1 MSIIDYRIAV
11 WDDEKQIAGKNRKPG
26 TRMYERHKDMVT
38 DMKISEAASMY
49 RAQLSQQRSQRKELL
64 DQKEKL
70 EKQNGNGRQSS
81 LGVTLELS
89 EEYRKRM
96 QELQEKIDV
105 LNGEIKENEKGLD
118 QIIETEVGIFNAE
131 NSKQQADAMKKY
143 AEDMAKCLEIA
154 RRISNGDKVP
164 ATDEKKLM
172 DFNMEIYMAAKNMAV
187 MNMDKKH
194 EEYDSLWGEEE
205 EKEYDDPEEVASNSE
220 INIAEPAGTPVDAAG
235 EPQA

>member
-1 MSIIDYRIAV
+1 
-11 WDDEKQIAGKNRKPG
+11 
-26 TRMYERHKDMVT
+26 MYDRRKDMVT
-38 DMKISEAASMY
+38 GMKISEATSMY
-49 RAQLSQQRSQRKELL
+49 RAQLAQQRGQRKQLL
-64 DQKEKL
+64 EQKKKL
-70 EKQNGNGRQSS
+70 EKEAGIDQKNEA
-81 LGVTLELS
+81 GVTLELS
-89 EEYRKRM
+89 EEYQKRM

-105 LNGEIKENEKGLD
+105 LYDEIKQNEKGLD
-118 QIIETEVGIFNAE
+118 KITETEVGIFNAE

-194 EEYDSLWGEEE
+194 KEYDSLWGEEE
-205 EKEYDDPEEVASNSE
+205 EKEYADPQEVASNSE
-220 INIAEPAGTPVDAAG
+220 INIAEPVGTPVDAAG

>member
-1 MSIIDYRIAV
+1 
-11 WDDEKQIAGKNRKPG
+11 
-26 TRMYERHKDMVT
+26 
-38 DMKISEAASMY
+38 MKISEAASMY

-70 EKQNGNGRQSS
+70 EKQNGNDRQSS

-205 EKEYDDPEEVASNSE
+205 EKEYADPQEVASNSE
-220 INIAEPAGTPVDAAG
+220 INIAEPAGTPVEAAG

>member
-1 MSIIDYRIAV
+1 MSITNDRVAV
-11 WDDEKQIAGKNRKPG
+11 WDDEKQTAAENRKPS
-26 TRMYERHKDMVT
+26 TRMYDRHKDMVT
-38 DMKISEAASMY
+38 GMKISEATSMY
-49 RAQLSQQRSQRKELL
+49 RAQLAQQRGQRKQLL
-64 DQKEKL
+64 EQKKKL
-70 EKQNGNGRQSS
+70 EKEAGIDQKNEA
-81 LGVTLELS
+81 GVTLELS
-89 EEYRKRM
+89 EEYQKRM

-105 LNGEIKENEKGLD
+105 LYDEIKQNEKGLD
-118 QIIETEVGIFNAE
+118 KITETEVGIFNAE

-194 EEYDSLWGEEE
+194 KEYDSLWGEEE
-205 EKEYDDPEEVASNSE
+205 EKEYADPQEVASNSE
-220 INIAEPAGTPVDAAG
+220 INIAEPVGTPVDAAG

>member
-1 MSIIDYRIAV
+1 MSITNDRVAV
-11 WDDEKQIAGKNRKPG
+11 WDDEKQTAAENRKPS
-26 TRMYERHKDMVT
+26 TWMYDRHKDMVT
-38 DMKISEAASMY
+38 GMKISEATSMY
-49 RAQLSQQRSQRKELL
+49 RAQLAQQRGQRKQLL
-64 DQKEKL
+64 EQKKKL
-70 EKQNGNGRQSS
+70 EKEAGIDQKNEA
-81 LGVTLELS
+81 GVTLELS
-89 EEYRKRM
+89 EEYQKRM

-105 LNGEIKENEKGLD
+105 LYDEIKQNEKGLD
-118 QIIETEVGIFNAE
+118 KITETEVGIFNAE

-194 EEYDSLWGEEE
+194 KEYDSLWGEEE
-205 EKEYDDPEEVASNSE
+205 EKEYADPQEVASNSE
-220 INIAEPAGTPVDAAG
+220 INIAEPVGTPVDAAG

>member
-1 MSIIDYRIAV
+1 MSITNDRVAV
-11 WDDEKQIAGKNRKPG
+11 WDDEKQTAAENRKPS
-26 TRMYERHKDMVT
+26 TWMYDRRKDMVT
-38 DMKISEAASMY
+38 GMKISEATSMY
-49 RAQLSQQRSQRKELL
+49 RAQLAQQRGQRKQLL
-64 DQKEKL
+64 EQKKKL
-70 EKQNGNGRQSS
+70 EKEAGIDQKNEA
-81 LGVTLELS
+81 GVTLELS
-89 EEYRKRM
+89 EEYQKRM

-105 LNGEIKENEKGLD
+105 LYDEIKQNEKGLD
-118 QIIETEVGIFNAE
+118 KITETEVGIFNAE

-194 EEYDSLWGEEE
+194 KEYDSLWGEEE
-205 EKEYDDPEEVASNSE
+205 EKEYADPQEVASNSE
-220 INIAEPAGTPVDAAG
+220 INIAEPVGTPVDATG

>member
-1 MSIIDYRIAV
+1 MNEEKSYIPTLTLEPTAEAV
-11 WDDEKQIAGKNRKPG
+11 A
-26 TRMYERHKDMVT
+26 
-38 DMKISEAASMY
+38 EAAAPVEEEVKKDIPIE
-49 RAQLSQQRSQRKELL
+49 RPEL
-64 DQKEKL
+64 EKL
-70 EKQNGNGRQSS
+70 SPAEQAAVKAFA
-81 LGVTLELS
+81 
-89 EEYRKRM
+89 
-96 QELQEKIDV
+96 EKIDV

-205 EKEYDDPEEVASNSE
+205 EKEYDDPQELASNSE
-220 INIAEPAGTPVDAAG
+220 INIAEPAGTPADAAG

>member
-1 MSIIDYRIAV
+1 MSIINDRVAV
-11 WDDEKQIAGKNRKPG
+11 WDDEKQTAAENRKPS
-26 TRMYERHKDMVT
+26 TRMYDRRKDMVT
-38 DMKISEAASMY
+38 GMKISEATSMY
-49 RAQLSQQRSQRKELL
+49 RAQLAQQRGQRKQLL
-64 DQKEKL
+64 EQKKKL
-70 EKQNGNGRQSS
+70 EKEAGIDQKNEA
-81 LGVTLELS
+81 GVTLELS
-89 EEYRKRM
+89 EEYQKRM

-105 LNGEIKENEKGLD
+105 LYDEIKQNEKGLD
-118 QIIETEVGIFNAE
+118 KITETEVGIFNAE

-194 EEYDSLWGEEE
+194 KEYDSLWGEEE
-205 EKEYDDPEEVASNSE
+205 EKEYADPQEVASNSE
-220 INIAEPAGTPVDAAG
+220 INIAEPVGTPVDAAG

>member
-1 MSIIDYRIAV
+1 MSITNDRVAV
-11 WDDEKQIAGKNRKPG
+11 WDDEKQTAAENRKPS
-26 TRMYERHKDMVT
+26 TWMYDRRKDMVT
-38 DMKISEAASMY
+38 GMKISEATSMY
-49 RAQLSQQRSQRKELL
+49 RAQLAQQRGQRKQLL
-64 DQKEKL
+64 EQKKKL
-70 EKQNGNGRQSS
+70 EKEAGIDQKNEA
-81 LGVTLELS
+81 GVTLELS
-89 EEYRKRM
+89 EEYQKRM
-96 QELQEKIDV
+96 QELQGKIEV
-105 LNGEIKENEKGLD
+105 LYDEIKQNEKGLD
-118 QIIETEVGIFNAE
+118 KITETEVGIFNAE

-194 EEYDSLWGEEE
+194 KEYDSLWGEEE
-205 EKEYDDPEEVASNSE
+205 EKEYADPQEVASNSE
-220 INIAEPAGTPVDAAG
+220 INIAEPVGTPVDAAG

>member
-1 MSIIDYRIAV
+1 
-11 WDDEKQIAGKNRKPG
+11 
-26 TRMYERHKDMVT
+26 MYERHKDMVT

-70 EKQNGNGRQSS
+70 EKQTGNGKQSS

-205 EKEYDDPEEVASNSE
+205 EKEHDDPQELASNSE
-220 INIAEPAGTPVDAAG
+220 INIAEPAGTPADAAG

>member
-1 MSIIDYRIAV
+1 
-11 WDDEKQIAGKNRKPG
+11 
-26 TRMYERHKDMVT
+26 MYDRHKDMVT

-49 RAQLSQQRSQRKELL
+49 RVQLSQQRSQRKELL
-64 DQKEKL
+64 NQKEKL
-70 EKQNGNGRQSS
+70 EKQAQSAKKS
-81 LGVTLELS
+81 SAGVTLELS
-89 EEYRKRM
+89 DEYKKRM
-96 QELQEKIDV
+96 QELEEKIDI

-118 QIIETEVGIFNAE
+118 GIIEREVGIFNAE
-131 NSKQQADAMKKY
+131 NSRQQADAMKKY

-194 EEYDSLWGEEE
+194 KEYDSLWGDEE
-205 EKEYDDPEEVASNSE
+205 EKQYNDPQEVASNSE
-220 INIAEPAGTPVDAAG
+220 INIAEPAGTPVDTAG
-235 EPQA
+235 EQ

>member
-1 MSIIDYRIAV
+1 
-11 WDDEKQIAGKNRKPG
+11 
-26 TRMYERHKDMVT
+26 MYDRRKDMVT
-38 DMKISEAASMY
+38 DMKISEATSMY
-49 RAQLSQQRSQRKELL
+49 RAQLAQQRGQRKQLL
-64 DQKEKL
+64 EQKKKL
-70 EKQNGNGRQSS
+70 EKEAGIDQKNEA
-81 LGVTLELS
+81 GVTLELS
-89 EEYRKRM
+89 EEYQKRM

-105 LNGEIKENEKGLD
+105 LYDEIKQNEKGLD
-118 QIIETEVGIFNAE
+118 KITETEVGIFNAE

-194 EEYDSLWGEEE
+194 KEYDSLWGEEE
-205 EKEYDDPEEVASNSE
+205 EKEYADPQEVASNSE
-220 INIAEPAGTPVDAAG
+220 INIAEPAGPPVDAAG

>member
-1 MSIIDYRIAV
+1 
-11 WDDEKQIAGKNRKPG
+11 
-26 TRMYERHKDMVT
+26 MYDRHKDMVT
-38 DMKISEAASMY
+38 GMKISEATSMY
-49 RAQLSQQRSQRKELL
+49 RAQLAQQRGQRKQLL
-64 DQKEKL
+64 EQKKKL
-70 EKQNGNGRQSS
+70 EKEAGIDQKNEA
-81 LGVTLELS
+81 GVTLELS
-89 EEYRKRM
+89 EEYQKRM

-105 LNGEIKENEKGLD
+105 LYDEIKQNEKGLD
-118 QIIETEVGIFNAE
+118 KITETEVGIFNAE

-194 EEYDSLWGEEE
+194 KEYDSLWGEEE
-205 EKEYDDPEEVASNSE
+205 EKEYADPQEVASNSE
-220 INIAEPAGTPVDAAG
+220 INIAEPVGTPVDAAG